1 MFRSISD
8 LYPLDANSFHPIV
21 TTESISRNCHV
32 STGKQCQL
40 CLRPTDLLICSSSV
54 SVSFSFIKS
63 LVA

>member
-1 MFRSISD
+1 MFSSISD
-8 LYPLDANSFHPIV
+8 LYPLDASSIHPVV
-21 TTESISRNCHV
+21 TTESVSRHCHV

-40 CLRPTDLLICSSSV
+40 CLRPTDLLICSRSV

>member
-1 MFRSISD
+1 MFSNISD
-8 LYPLDANSFHPIV
+8 LYPLDASSIHPVV

-40 CLRPTDLLICSSSV
+40 CLRPTDICSSSV
-54 SVSFSFIKS
+54 SVSFSSIKS